1 MNLMWLSRGNTKDC
15 NVAARCPRRCE
26 PCSYLSIAI
35 GGSCS
40 DIGPRKLGHQ
50 WWNQLKDVKMRNSI
64 SADRWHKEAAFALVL
79 IQSVLDSKIAL
90 PQLSTAKGCFFIYSC
105 RVCHGI
111 CGSGYIQHAAESL
124 KGKRAF
130 ATIERIVVWK
140 SRSWKFIYGCK
151 LLNPWKWMV

>member
-1 MNLMWLSRGNTKDC
+1 MWLSRGNTKDC

-26 PCSYLSIAI
+26 PGSYLSIAI

-40 DIGPRKLGHQ
+40 DIGPRKLGNQ
-50 WWNQLKDVKMRNSI
+50 WWNQLKDVKMRNSD

-90 PQLSTAKGCFFIYSC
+90 PQLSTAKGRFFIYSC

-111 CGSGYIQHAAESL
+111 CGSGYIRLNPWKVNAHLLPSNELLFERAE
-124 KGKRAF
+124 
-130 ATIERIVVWK
+130 
-140 SRSWKFIYGCK
+140 SWKFIYGCK